1 MSLSLSLS
9 LGGIQTTTEFTNA
22 SLLPPPHSLSSLFVP
37 TDRSGSSSDYHYRNT
52 DVHSDAEDIRK
63 AEPEGGRRG
72 GDSMD
77 KRKVTLLP
85 VNDRGRSATTSS
97 TETFVSPLLDAFCIK
112 GALLSIY
119 VYIRISLCFP

>member
-1 MSLSLSLS
+1 MSLSLFLS
-9 LGGIQTTTEFTNA
+9 RRHPNYHRIHERF
-22 SLLPPPHSLSSLFVP
+22 SSSPHSLSSLFVP
-37 TDRSGSSSDYHYRNT
+37 TDRSRSGSSSDYHYRNT

-63 AEPEGGRRG
+63 GEPEGGRRG